1 MILALSV
8 VVVIN
13 IFLRKM
19 FSFSLQGVDE
29 YGGYC
34 LALAASIGFSQAAFD
49 RAHIRIDVVTSH
61 FPLRLR
67 AVFDVLALLALNATG
82 WFIALQGFG
91 VLQASFVV
99 GAQAT
104 SVLRTPLAYPQGLWV
119 AALLWFCLVLS
130 IQVLRAV
137 VTLLLADWTGI
148 VDNFGVPDVDQE
160 VRQEIEAAR
169 RRVGKK
175 LGLPGA
181 RLTRA
186 AQEHVGSIAFLS
198 RECTSQR
205 DLPHRVRQRRHDDR
219 RPAEHGGEHRLE
231 HDDRIPADR
240 DPPVHP
246 ARRAAYPKRRRGPD
260 VRRGGSVGP
269 ATARGTAAFD
279 IITCAMFAATSGSSV
294 ATAATIGTVALPTF
308 KKLGY
313 DEPLVLGS
321 IAAGGTLGI
330 LIPPSI
336 TMIVYGALT
345 NVSVGKLF
353 AAGIIPGIILAM
365 LMSGVIVVLALAGKV
380 TQKSEHVF
388 IPILQRIR
396 KLVDVLPVMFIFTSS
411 WAASIWATL
420 RRPKPRR
427 WAWSARSASRR

>member
-1 MILALSV
+1 MRTTLDRVDRWLRSITRTACLAAGWMILALSV

-82 WFIALQGFG
+82 WFIALQAFG
-91 VLQASFVV
+91 VLQASFVG

-148 VDNFGVPDVDQE
+148 VDNFGVPDIDQE

-169 RRVGKK
+169 RRTGKK
-175 LGLPGA
+175 LGPA
-181 RLTRA
+181 
-186 AQEHVGSIAFLS
+186 GS
-198 RECTSQR
+198 
-205 DLPHRVRQRRHDDR
+205 
-219 RPAEHGGEHRLE
+219 
-231 HDDRIPADR
+231 
-240 DPPVHP
+240 
-246 ARRAAYPKRRRGPD
+246 
-260 VRRGGSVGP
+260 
-269 ATARGTAAFD
+269 
-279 IITCAMFAATSGSSV
+279 
-294 ATAATIGTVALPTF
+294 AL
-308 KKLGY
+308 
-313 DEPLVLGS
+313 
-321 IAAGGTLGI
+321 
-330 LIPPSI
+330 
-336 TMIVYGALT
+336 
-345 NVSVGKLF
+345 
-353 AAGIIPGIILAM
+353 
-365 LMSGVIVVLALAGKV
+365 
-380 TQKSEHVF
+380 
-388 IPILQRIR
+388 
-396 KLVDVLPVMFIFTSS
+396 
-411 WAASIWATL
+411 
-420 RRPKPRR
+420 
-427 WAWSARSASRR
+427 